1 MDKTTNVNRQN
12 EQNTENFKYYDFY
25 ASFQIERKALEKS
38 KEEIDELTTGLGK
51 YSEIKDVLSRIM
63 LLITVNAVRDKQG
76 NICKLPNN
84 VYADVYAKV
93 GERNYSMGL
102 KALIHSNGNYNDYL
116 QCKLSELSLLG
127 INSPVDLSSLPK
139 GSWVLE
145 FPITLTKPF
154 ISKDDIPFYIIEN
167 PVRKDR
173 VFGVPFVSAMVWKG
187 NLRWTMMKVFLE
199 KQETRSNPDKFTQIR
214 FRHTLLFGTEKG
226 WGETKGWTEYLDDLC
241 PNAKEKHESMLK
253 EKFNRKNAKDVHTQG
268 MLYFY
273 PTFWDKIDM
282 LVINPHDRRT
292 KTGKNPIY
300 FEVVPAGAKGVF
312 RLVYVPFYWSG
323 LSENELKKKVIE
335 DLKDVII
342 GVREMMLTY
351 GFSAKKSSGFGVIED
366 GWDKDESRLEVK
378 GFYDVQRFGNFEE
391 LEEVVKNLEG

>member
-1 MDKTTNVNRQN
+1 MVRGVSKMI
-12 EQNTENFKYYDFY
+12 YDFY
-25 ASFQIERKALEKS
+25 ASFQIEN
-38 KEEIDELTTGLGK
+38 KEDIDNLTNGSEK
-51 YSEIKDVLSRIM
+51 YSDVRDVLSRTI
-63 LLITVNAVRDKQG
+63 LLVSAYKIENLKD
-76 NICKLPNN
+76 
-84 VYADVYAKV
+84 YAKV
-93 GERNYSMGL
+93 GERNNPMGL

-145 FPITLTKPF
+145 FPITLAKPF

-167 PVRKDR
+167 PVKKDK
-173 VFGVPFVSAMVWKG
+173 VFGVPFISAMAWKG

-199 KQETRSNPDKFTQIR
+199 PTADNPDKFTQIR
-214 FRHTLLFGTEKG
+214 FRHTFLFGTEKG
-226 WGETKGWTEYLDDLC
+226 WEEKSKGWAKYLDSLC
-241 PNAKEKHESMLK
+241 PNAKERYENMLK
-253 EKFNRKNAKDVHTQG
+253 EKFNRKNAKDVHLQG

-282 LVINPHDRRT
+282 FVINPHDRRT

-312 RLVYVPFYWSG
+312 RLVYVPFYWFG
-323 LSENELKKKVIE
+323 LPEDELRKKVIE
-335 DLKDVII
+335 DLKDVVT
-342 GVREMMLTY
+342 GVKEMMLTY

-366 GWDKDESRLEVK
+366 RWDENESRLEIN
-378 GFYDVQRFGNFEE
+378 GFCDVQKFGSFKE
-391 LEEVVKNLEG
+391 LEEIVRKMER

>member
-1 MDKTTNVNRQN
+1 MR
-12 EQNTENFKYYDFY
+12 
-25 ASFQIERKALEKS
+25 
-38 KEEIDELTTGLGK
+38 
-51 YSEIKDVLSRIM
+51 
-63 LLITVNAVRDKQG
+63 
-76 NICKLPNN
+76 NI
-84 VYADVYAKV
+84 
-93 GERNYSMGL
+93 G
-102 KALIHSNGNYNDYL
+102 SNGNYDDYL
-116 QCKLSELSLLG
+116 QCKLSELDLLG

-145 FPITLTKPF
+145 FPITLAKPF

-173 VFGVPFVSAMVWKG
+173 VFGVPFVSAMAWKG

-199 KQETRSNPDKFTQIR
+199 PNASNPDEFAQIR
-214 FRHTLLFGTEKG
+214 FRYTLLFGTEKG
-226 WGETKGWTEYLDDLC
+226 WEETIGWTKYLDKLC
-241 PNAKEKHESMLK
+241 REAKEKYENMLK

-312 RLVYVPFYWSG
+312 RLVYVPLYWFG
-323 LSENELKKKVIE
+323 LPENELIEKVIE
-335 DLKDVII
+335 DLKDVIA
-342 GVREMMLTY
+342 GVKEMMLTY

-366 GWDKDESRLEVK
+366 GWDKDESRLEMK
-378 GFYDVQRFGNFEE
+378 GFYDIQRFGNFEE
-391 LEEVVKNLEG
+391 LKKVVKTWRGQSE

>member
-1 MDKTTNVNRQN
+1 MKVILAIIFKTFWR
-12 EQNTENFKYYDFY
+12 ESKMIYDFY
-25 ASFQIERKALEKS
+25 ASFQIERKAFEKS

-93 GERNYSMGL
+93 GERNYPMGL

-116 QCKLSELSLLG
+116 QCRLSELSLLG
-127 INSPVDLSSLPK
+127 INSPINSSSLPK

-154 ISKDDIPFYIIEN
+154 ISKDDIPFYIIES

-173 VFGVPFVSAMVWKG
+173 VFGVPFVSAMAWKG

-199 KQETRSNPDKFTQIR
+199 PAANNSDKFAQIR

-226 WGETKGWTEYLDDLC
+226 WGETKGWTEYLNILC
-241 PNAKEKHESMLK
+241 PSAKEQYENMLK
-253 EKFNRKNAKDVHTQG
+253 KKFKRSDAKEVHTQG

-282 LVINPHDRRT
+282 LVINPHDRKT

-300 FEVVPAGAKGVF
+300 FEVVPVGAKGVF

-323 LSENELKKKVIE
+323 LSENELKKKVTE
-335 DLKDVII
+335 DLKDVIV

-351 GFSAKKSSGFGVIED
+351 GFSAKKSSEFGVIENK
-366 GWDKDESRLEVK
+366 WDKEESRLEIR
-378 GFYDVQRFGNFEE
+378 GFYDVQKFGNFEE
-391 LEEVVKNLEG
+391 LEESVKNLEG

>member
-1 MDKTTNVNRQN
+1 MI
-12 EQNTENFKYYDFY
+12 YDFY
-25 ASFQIERKALEKS
+25 ASFQIEREKLAKS
-38 KEEIDELTTGLGK
+38 KEEINQLTVGSGRYSEVRDILSRVLLLTTA
-51 YSEIKDVLSRIM
+51 Y
-63 LLITVNAVRDKQG
+63 AVKG
-76 NICKLPNN
+76 KLPDKKGRLNKIDP
-84 VYADVYAKV
+84 DVYAKV
-93 GERNYSMGL
+93 GEGDYPMGL
-102 KALIHSNGNYNDYL
+102 KTLTHSNGNYDDYL

-173 VFGVPFVSAMVWKG
+173 VFGVPFVSAMAWKG

-199 KQETRSNPDKFTQIR
+199 PAANNPDKFAQIR

-241 PNAKEKHESMLK
+241 PSAKEQYENMLK
-253 EKFNRKNAKDVHTQG
+253 KRFKRSDAKEVHTQG

-312 RLVYVPFYWSG
+312 RLVYVPFYWFG
-323 LSENELKKKVIE
+323 LSENELKKKVTE

-378 GFYDVQRFGNFEE
+378 GFYDVQKFGNFKE
-391 LEEVVKNLEG
+391 LCEKVGNMRGRNGGCA